1 MKLTVNNTEYNI
13 VIMGH
18 NVLVNGKRTSAIF
31 NENEITI
38 DGKKFYLDYMEEGD
52 PSLMIVNGMTYVV
65 SKSTEANDMMKQIK
79 APISGRI
86 IEVLVK
92 PGDAVKKGQLM
103 FVLDAMKMQNQINS
117 PMTTKVSDLRVKT
130 GETVKTGDILATF
143 V

>member
-1 MKLTVNNTEYNI
+1 MKVDVNGNEYNI

-18 NVLVNGKRTSAIF
+18 NVLINGKHLSAIF
-31 NENEITI
+31 YENEITI

-52 PSLMIVNGMTYVV
+52 PSLMIVNGMAYVV
-65 SKSTEANDMMKQIK
+65 SKSSEPTDFMKQIK

-92 PGDAVKKGQLM
+92 SGDDIKKGQLL

-117 PMTTKVSDLRVKT
+117 PTIAKISDLMVRI
-130 GETVKTGDILATF
+130 GQTVKTGDVLATL

>member
-1 MKLTVNNTEYNI
+1 MKLTINDNEYNI

-18 NVLVNGKRTSAIF
+18 NVLVNGKQVSAAL

-38 DGKKFYLDYMEEGD
+38 GGKKYYLDYMEEGD
-52 PSLMIVNGMTYVV
+52 PSLMIVNGMAYVV
-65 SKSTEANDMMKQIK
+65 SKSSELTDIINQIK

-92 PGDAVKKGQLM
+92 SGDDIKKGHLL

-117 PMTTKVSDLRVKT
+117 PTIAKISDLMVRI
-130 GETVKTGDILATF
+130 GQTVKTGDVLATL

>member
-1 MKLTVNNTEYNI
+1 MKVDVNGNEYNI

-18 NVLVNGKRTSAIF
+18 NVLVNGKHLSAIF
-31 NENEITI
+31 YENEITI

-52 PSLMIVNGMTYVV
+52 PSLMIVNGMAYVV
-65 SKSTEANDMMKQIK
+65 SKSSELTDFMKQIK

-92 PGDAVKKGQLM
+92 SGDDIKKGQLL

-117 PMTTKVSDLRVKT
+117 PTIAKISDLMVRI
-130 GETVKTGDILATF
+130 GQTVKTGDVLATL

>member
-1 MKLTVNNTEYNI
+1 MKIIVNGNDYKI
-13 VIMGH
+13 VIMG
-18 NVLVNGKRTSAIF
+18 NSVLVNGKQLPAIF
-31 NENEITI
+31 NEKEITI

-65 SKSTEANDMMKQIK
+65 SKSSEPSDFMKQIK

-86 IEVLVK
+86 LEVLVK
-92 PGDAVKKGQLM
+92 AGDNIKKGQLM

-117 PMTTKVSDLRVKT
+117 PTTAKVSDLRVQI
-130 GETVKTGDILATF
+130 GQTVRSGDVLATL

>member
-65 SKSTEANDMMKQIK
+65 SKSTAANDMMKQIK

-92 PGDAVKKGQLM
+92 SGDAVKKGQLM

>member
-1 MKLTVNNTEYNI
+1 MKLTVNDNEYNI

-18 NVLVNGKRTSAIF
+18 NVLVNGKLVSAIF

-52 PSLMIVNGMTYVV
+52 PSLMIVNGMAYVV
-65 SKSTEANDMMKQIK
+65 SKSTESTDLMKHIK

-86 IEVLVK
+86 VEVLIK
-92 PGDAVKKGQLM
+92 AGDDIKKGQLM

-117 PMTTKVSDLRVKT
+117 PTTTKVSDLRVKI
-130 GETVKTGDILATF
+130 GETVKTGDILATL

>member
-1 MKLTVNNTEYNI
+1 MKLTVNNNEYSI
-13 VIMGH
+13 VIMG
-18 NVLVNGKRTSAIF
+18 NSVLVNGKRTSAIY

-92 PGDAVKKGQLM
+92 PGDDVKKGQLM

>member
-1 MKLTVNNTEYNI
+1 MKLTVNDNEYNI

-18 NVLVNGKRTSAIF
+18 NVLVNGKQISAIF

-38 DGKKFYLDYMEEGD
+38 GGKKYYLDYMEEGD
-52 PSLMIVNGMTYVV
+52 PSLMIVNGMAYVV
-65 SKSTEANDMMKQIK
+65 SKSTESTDLMKQIK

-86 IEVLVK
+86 VEVLIK
-92 PGDAVKKGQLM
+92 AGDDIKKGQLM

-117 PMTTKVSDLRVKT
+117 PTTTKVSDLRVKI
-130 GETVKTGDILATF
+130 GETVKTGDILATL

>member
-1 MKLTVNNTEYNI
+1 MKVDVNGNEYNI

-18 NVLVNGKRTSAIF
+18 NVLVNGKHLSAIF
-31 NENEITI
+31 YENEITI

-52 PSLMIVNGMTYVV
+52 PSLMIVNGMAYVV
-65 SKSTEANDMMKQIK
+65 SKSSELTDIINQIK

-92 PGDAVKKGQLM
+92 SGDDIKTGQLL

-117 PMTTKVSDLRVKT
+117 PTTAKISDLRVRI
-130 GETVKTGDILATF
+130 GQTVKTGDVLATL

>member
-92 PGDAVKKGQLM
+92 PGDDVKKGQLM

>member
-117 PMTTKVSDLRVKT
+117 PMTTKVSELRVKT

>member
-1 MKLTVNNTEYNI
+1 MKLTINDNEYNI

-18 NVLVNGKRTSAIF
+18 DVLVNGKRVSAIF

-38 DGKKFYLDYMEEGD
+38 GGKKYYLDYMEEGD
-52 PSLMIVNGMTYVV
+52 PSLMIVNGLAYVV
-65 SKSTEANDMMKQIK
+65 AKSTESTDLMKQIK

-86 IEVLVK
+86 VEVLIK
-92 PGDAVKKGQLM
+92 AGDDIKKGQLM

-117 PMTTKVSDLRVKT
+117 PMTTKVSELRVKI
-130 GETVKTGDILATF
+130 GETVKTGDILATL

>member
-1 MKLTVNNTEYNI
+1 MKVIVNGNDYKI
-13 VIMGH
+13 VIMG
-18 NVLVNGKRTSAIF
+18 NSVLVNGKQLHAIF
-31 NENEITI
+31 NEKEITI

-65 SKSTEANDMMKQIK
+65 SKSSEPSDFMKQIK

-86 IEVLVK
+86 LEVLVK
-92 PGDAVKKGQLM
+92 AGDNIKKCQLM

-117 PMTTKVSDLRVKT
+117 PTTAKVSDLRVQI
-130 GETVKTGDILATF
+130 GQTVRSGDVLATL

>member
-1 MKLTVNNTEYNI
+1 MKVIVNGNEYKI
-13 VIMGH
+13 VIMG
-18 NVLVNGKRTSAIF
+18 NSVLVNGTQLPTIF
-31 NENEITI
+31 NEKEITI

-65 SKSTEANDMMKQIK
+65 SKSSEPSDFMKQIK

-86 IEVLVK
+86 IEILVK
-92 PGDAVKKGQLM
+92 SGDDIKKGQLM

-117 PMTTKVSDLRVKT
+117 PTTAKVSDLRVQI
-130 GETVKTGDILATF
+130 GQTVKTGDVLATL

>member
-86 IEVLVK
+86 IEVVVK
-92 PGDAVKKGQLM
+92 PGDDVKKGQLM

-117 PMTTKVSDLRVKT
+117 PMTTKVSDLRVKI

>member
-1 MKLTVNNTEYNI
+1 MKVDVNGNEYNI

-18 NVLVNGKRTSAIF
+18 NVLVNGKHLSAIF
-31 NENEITI
+31 YENEITI

-52 PSLMIVNGMTYVV
+52 PSLMIVNGMAYVV
-65 SKSTEANDMMKQIK
+65 SKSSELTDFMKQIK

-92 PGDAVKKGQLM
+92 SGDDIKKGQLL

-117 PMTTKVSDLRVKT
+117 PTTAKISDLMVRI
-130 GETVKTGDILATF
+130 GQTVKTGDVLATL

>member
-65 SKSTEANDMMKQIK
+65 SKSTEANDTMKQIK

-92 PGDAVKKGQLM
+92 SGDAVKKGQLM

>member
-1 MKLTVNNTEYNI
+1 MKLTVNNNEYSI

-18 NVLVNGKRTSAIF
+18 NVLVNGKRTSAIY

-117 PMTTKVSDLRVKT
+117 PMTTKVSELRVKT

>member
-1 MKLTVNNTEYNI
+1 MKVDVNGNEYNI

-18 NVLVNGKRTSAIF
+18 NVLVNGKHLSAIF
-31 NENEITI
+31 YENEITI
-38 DGKKFYLDYMEEGD
+38 DGKKFFLDYMEEGD
-52 PSLMIVNGMTYVV
+52 PSLMIVNGMAYVV
-65 SKSTEANDMMKQIK
+65 SKSSESTDFMKQIK

-92 PGDAVKKGQLM
+92 SGDDIKKGQLL

-117 PMTTKVSDLRVKT
+117 PTIAKISDLMVRI
-130 GETVKTGDILATF
+130 GQTVKTGDVLATL

>member
-1 MKLTVNNTEYNI
+1 MKLTINDNEYNI

-18 NVLVNGKRTSAIF
+18 NVLVNGKQVSAAL

-38 DGKKFYLDYMEEGD
+38 GGKKYYLDYMEEGD
-52 PSLMIVNGMTYVV
+52 PSLMIVNGMAYVV
-65 SKSTEANDMMKQIK
+65 SKSTESTDLMKQIK

-86 IEVLVK
+86 VEVLIK
-92 PGDAVKKGQLM
+92 AGDDIKKGQLM

-117 PMTTKVSDLRVKT
+117 PTTTTVSDLRVKI
-130 GETVKTGDILATF
+130 GETVKTGDILATL

>member
-1 MKLTVNNTEYNI
+1 MKVIVNGNEYKI
-13 VIMGH
+13 VIMG
-18 NVLVNGKRTSAIF
+18 NSVLVNGKQLPAIF
-31 NENEITI
+31 NEKEITI

-65 SKSTEANDMMKQIK
+65 SKSSEPSDFMKQIK

-86 IEVLVK
+86 LEVLVK
-92 PGDAVKKGQLM
+92 AGDNIKKGQLM

-117 PMTTKVSDLRVKT
+117 PTTAKVSDLRVQI
-130 GETVKTGDILATF
+130 GQTVKTGDVLATL

>member
-1 MKLTVNNTEYNI
+1 MKLTVNNNEYSI
-13 VIMGH
+13 VIMG
-18 NVLVNGKRTSAIF
+18 NSVLVNGKRTSAIY

-65 SKSTEANDMMKQIK
+65 SKSTEDTHMMKQIK

-92 PGDAVKKGQLM
+92 PGDDVKKGQLM

-117 PMTTKVSDLRVKT
+117 PMTTKVSDLRVKI

>member
-1 MKLTVNNTEYNI
+1 MKVIVNGNEYKI
-13 VIMGH
+13 VIMG
-18 NVLVNGKRTSAIF
+18 NSVQVNGKQLPAIF
-31 NENEITI
+31 NEKEITI

-65 SKSTEANDMMKQIK
+65 SKSSEPSDFMKQIK

-86 IEVLVK
+86 IEILVK
-92 PGDAVKKGQLM
+92 SGDDIKKGQLM

-117 PMTTKVSDLRVKT
+117 PTTAKVSDLRVQI
-130 GETVKTGDILATF
+130 GQTVKTGDVLATL

>member
-1 MKLTVNNTEYNI
+1 MKVIVNGNEYKI
-13 VIMGH
+13 VIMG
-18 NVLVNGKRTSAIF
+18 NSVLVNGTQLPTIF
-31 NENEITI
+31 NEKEITI

-65 SKSTEANDMMKQIK
+65 SKSSEPSDFMKQIK

-86 IEVLVK
+86 LEVLVK
-92 PGDAVKKGQLM
+92 AGDNIKKGQLM

-117 PMTTKVSDLRVKT
+117 PTTAKVSDLRVQI
-130 GETVKTGDILATF
+130 GQTVRSGDVLATL

>member
-1 MKLTVNNTEYNI
+1 MKVIVNGNEYKI
-13 VIMGH
+13 VIMG
-18 NVLVNGKRTSAIF
+18 NSVQVNGKQLPAIF
-31 NENEITI
+31 NEKEITI

-65 SKSTEANDMMKQIK
+65 SKSSEPSDFMKQIK

-86 IEVLVK
+86 LEVLVK
-92 PGDAVKKGQLM
+92 AGDNIKKGQLM

-117 PMTTKVSDLRVKT
+117 PTTAKVSDLRVQI
-130 GETVKTGDILATF
+130 GQTVKTGDVLATL

>member
-1 MKLTVNNTEYNI
+1 MKVIVNGNEYKI
-13 VIMGH
+13 VIMG
-18 NVLVNGKRTSAIF
+18 NSVLVNGKQLHAIF
-31 NENEITI
+31 NEKEITI

-65 SKSTEANDMMKQIK
+65 SKSSEPSDFMKQIK

-86 IEVLVK
+86 IEILVK
-92 PGDAVKKGQLM
+92 SGDDIKKGQLM

-117 PMTTKVSDLRVKT
+117 PTTAKVSDLRVQI
-130 GETVKTGDILATF
+130 GQTVKTGDVLATL

>member
-1 MKLTVNNTEYNI
+1 MKVDVNGNEYNI

-18 NVLVNGKRTSAIF
+18 NVLVNGKHLSAIF
-31 NENEITI
+31 YENEITI

-52 PSLMIVNGMTYVV
+52 PSLMIVNGMAYVV
-65 SKSTEANDMMKQIK
+65 SKRSEPTDFMKQIK
-79 APISGRI
+79 APISDRI

-92 PGDAVKKGQLM
+92 SGDDIKKGQLL

-117 PMTTKVSDLRVKT
+117 PTIAKISDLMVRI
-130 GETVKTGDILATF
+130 GQTVKTGDVLATL

>member
-1 MKLTVNNTEYNI
+1 MKVNVNGNEYNI

-18 NVLVNGKRTSAIF
+18 NVLVNGKHLSAIF
-31 NENEITI
+31 YENEITI

-52 PSLMIVNGMTYVV
+52 PSLMIVNGMAYVV
-65 SKSTEANDMMKQIK
+65 SKSSELTDIINQIK

-92 PGDAVKKGQLM
+92 SGDDIKKGHLL

-117 PMTTKVSDLRVKT
+117 PTTAKISDLRVRI
-130 GETVKTGDILATF
+130 GQTVKTGDVLATL